1 MPDRV
6 TQMRTLVDY
15 FLGYNATRFIALGVE
30 TGLFQALAA
39 APDGLTA
46 ENLATVQGLDAEY
59 TRHFLRTG
67 YALELLD
74 LTGDRSDRYR
84 LAEHM
89 APLLARPEHNS
100 YLGSLAG
107 FHHVSGRDFE
117 RMPALLKS
125 GETYT
130 FQQHEADF
138 ISGVA
143 QVTAGIA
150 GFVAASILPGLP
162 EFAGRDDLAVL
173 DLGCGAGGTLLALAR
188 AYPNG
193 RLLGLDVE
201 PRSVELA
208 NTRLA
213 EAGVG
218 DRAQARL
225 AAAQSVDL
233 DARFDL
239 VTLIQVLHETVPAV
253 RADILAGAYA
263 ALKPGGVLLVVDEPY
278 PETVEGLREAPSC
291 AMTQFIERFW
301 GNELLSLSQQKALIE
316 AAGLRVDAQSVPPPG
331 LVSVTIARRPAS

>member
-1 MPDRV
+1 MADRV
-6 TQMRTLVDY
+6 SQMQKLTQY

-30 TGLFQALAA
+30 TGLFRALAA
-39 APDGLTA
+39 VPDGLTA
-46 ENLATVQGLDAEY
+46 PELAAAQGLDGEY
-59 TRHFLRTG
+59 TRHFLQTG

-74 LTGDRSDRYR
+74 LAGDRYR

-100 YLGSLAG
+100 YLGALAG
-107 FHHVSGRDFE
+107 FHHISGRDFE
-117 RMPALLKS
+117 RMPSLLKS
-125 GETYT
+125 GDTYT

-138 ISGVA
+138 IAAVA

-188 AYPNG
+188 AYPKAE
-193 RLLGLDVE
+193 LLGVDVE
-201 PRSVELA
+201 PRSVERA
-208 NTRLA
+208 NVRFA
-213 EAGVG
+213 EAGV
-218 DRAQARL
+218 AQRVTAQV
-225 AAAQSVDL
+225 AAAEGVDL
-233 DARFDL
+233 AGRFDL
-239 VTLIQVLHETVPAV
+239 VTLIQVLHETLPAV
-253 RADILAGAYA
+253 RADILAGAA
-263 ALKPGGVLLVVDEPY
+263 RALKPGGVLLVVDEPW
-278 PETVEGLREAPSC
+278 PETVEGLRAAQSC

-331 LVSVTIARRPAS
+331 LVSVTVARRPQ

>member
-1 MPDRV
+1 MPDRI
-6 TQMRTLVDY
+6 TQMRKLVDY
-15 FLGYNATRFIALGVE
+15 FLGYNATRFIALGVQI
-30 TGLFQALAA
+30 GLFRALAA
-39 APDGLTA
+39 APDGLTP
-46 ENLATVQGLDAEY
+46 ENLATTQGLDTEY

-74 LTGDRSDRYR
+74 LEGGRYR

-125 GETYT
+125 GGTYT

-138 ISGVA
+138 IAGVA
-143 QVTAGIA
+143 EVTAGIA
-150 GFVAASILPGLP
+150 GFVATGILPGLP

-188 AYPNG
+188 AYPRG

-208 NTRLA
+208 NARLA

-218 DRAQARL
+218 ERAQARL
-225 AAAQSVDL
+225 ASAESVEL
-233 DARFDL
+233 DAGFDL
-239 VTLIQVLHETVPAV
+239 VTLIQVLHETAPTV
-253 RADILAGAYA
+253 RADILARACA

-278 PETVEGLREAPSC
+278 PETVEGLRDAQSC

-301 GNELLSLSQQKALIE
+301 GNELLPLSAQKALIE

-331 LVSVTIARRPAS
+331 LVGVTVARRPA

>member
-1 MPDRV
+1 MPDRIA
-6 TQMRTLVDY
+6 QMRKLVDY

-30 TGLFQALAA
+30 TGLFRALAA
-39 APDGLTA
+39 APDGLTPQR
-46 ENLATVQGLDAEY
+46 LATAQGLDAEY
-59 TRHFLRTG
+59 AGHFLRTG

-74 LTGDRSDRYR
+74 MEGGRYR

-107 FHHVSGRDFE
+107 FHHISGRDFE
-117 RMPALLKS
+117 RMPALLKN

-138 ISGVA
+138 IAGVA

-162 EFAGRDDLAVL
+162 EFTGRDDLAVL
-173 DLGCGAGGTLLALAR
+173 DLGCGAGGTLLALAH
-188 AYPNG
+188 AYPRG

-218 DRAQARL
+218 ERAQARL
-225 AAAQSVDL
+225 SSAESVDL
-233 DARFDL
+233 DAGFDL
-239 VTLIQVLHETVPAV
+239 VTLIQVLHETVPTV
-253 RADILAGAYA
+253 RADILIRACA

-278 PETVEGLREAPSC
+278 PETVEGLRGAQSC
-291 AMTQFIERFW
+291 AMTQFIECFW
-301 GNELLSLSQQKALIE
+301 GNELLSLPQQKALIE

-331 LVSVTIARRPAS
+331 LVSVTIARRPG

>member
-1 MPDRV
+1 MADRV
-6 TQMRTLVDY
+6 SQMQKLTQY

-30 TGLFQALAA
+30 TGLFRALAA
-39 APDGLTA
+39 APEGVTA
-46 ENLATVQGLDAEY
+46 PELAAAQGLDAEY
-59 TRHFLRTG
+59 TRHFLQTG

-74 LTGDRSDRYR
+74 LADGRYR

-100 YLGSLAG
+100 YLGALAG
-107 FHHVSGRDFE
+107 FHHISGRDFE

-125 GETYT
+125 GGTYT

-138 ISGVA
+138 IAGVA
-143 QVTAGIA
+143 EVTAGIA

-188 AYPNG
+188 AYPKAE
-193 RLLGLDVE
+193 LLGVDVE
-201 PRSVELA
+201 PRSVERA
-208 NTRLA
+208 NVRFA
-213 EAGVG
+213 EAGV
-218 DRAQARL
+218 AQRVTAQV
-225 AAAQSVDL
+225 AAAEGVDL
-233 DARFDL
+233 AGRFDL
-239 VTLIQVLHETVPAV
+239 VTLIQVLHETLPAV
-253 RADILAGAYA
+253 RADILAGAA
-263 ALKPGGVLLVVDEPY
+263 RALKPGGVLLVVDEPY
-278 PETVEGLREAPSC
+278 PETVEGLRAAQSC

-331 LVSVTIARRPAS
+331 LVSVTIARRPQ

>member
-1 MPDRV
+1 MPDRI
-6 TQMRTLVDY
+6 TQMRKLVDY
-15 FLGYNATRFIALGVE
+15 YLGYNATRFIALGVE
-30 TGLFQALAA
+30 TGLFRALAA
-39 APDGLTA
+39 APEGLTA
-46 ENLATVQGLDAEY
+46 QDMVTAYGLDALY
-59 TRHFLRTG
+59 ARHFLQTG

-74 LTGDRSDRYR
+74 VDGDRYR

-125 GETYT
+125 GDTYT

-138 ISGVA
+138 IAGVA
-143 QVTAGIA
+143 EVTAGIA

-201 PRSVELA
+201 PRSVDLA
-208 NTRLA
+208 NQRLA
-213 EAGVG
+213 EAGVSG
-218 DRAQARL
+218 RAQARL
-225 AAAQSVDL
+225 ASAQSVDVT
-233 DARFDL
+233 ASFDL
-239 VTLIQVLHETVPAV
+239 VTLIQVLHETVPTV
-253 RADILAGAYA
+253 RADILAGAFA

-278 PETVEGLREAPSC
+278 PGTVEGLREAPSC

-331 LVSVTIARRPAS
+331 LVSVTIARRPG

>member
-6 TQMRTLVDY
+6 TQMRKLVDY

-30 TGLFQALAA
+30 SGLFRALAA
-39 APDGLTA
+39 APDGLRPQD
-46 ENLATVQGLDAEY
+46 LATAQGLDAQY
-59 TRHFLRTG
+59 ARHFLQTG

-74 LTGDRSDRYR
+74 LAGDRYR

-100 YLGSLAG
+100 YLGSLAA
-107 FHHVSGRDFE
+107 FHHISGRDFE

-125 GETYT
+125 GGTYT

-138 ISGVA
+138 IAGVA
-143 QVTAGIA
+143 EVTAGIA

-193 RLLGLDVE
+193 RLLGLDLE
-201 PRSVELA
+201 PRSIEL
-208 NTRLA
+208 
-213 EAGVG
+213 
-218 DRAQARL
+218 DQA
-225 AAAQSVDL
+225 AS
-233 DARFDL
+233 FDL

-253 RADILAGAYA
+253 RADILAGAFA

-278 PETVEGLREAPSC
+278 PETVEGLREAQSC

-331 LVSVTIARRPAS
+331 LVSVTVARRPL

>member
-6 TQMRTLVDY
+6 AQMRKLVDY
-15 FLGYNATRFIALGVE
+15 YLGYNATRFIALGVE
-30 TGLFQALAA
+30 TGLFRALAA
-39 APDGLTA
+39 APDGLTPQA
-46 ENLATVQGLDAEY
+46 MATAHGLDAQY
-59 TRHFLRTG
+59 VRHFLQTG

-74 LTGDRSDRYR
+74 LDGDRYR

-107 FHHVSGRDFE
+107 FHHISGRDFE
-117 RMPALLKS
+117 RMPALLKT
-125 GETYT
+125 GGTYT

-138 ISGVA
+138 IAGVA
-143 QVTAGIA
+143 DVTAGIA

-188 AYPNG
+188 AYPNA

-208 NTRLA
+208 NARLA

-218 DRAQARL
+218 ERAQARL
-225 AAAQSVDL
+225 ASAESVDL
-233 DARFDL
+233 AASFDL
-239 VTLIQVLHETVPAV
+239 VTLIQVLHETLPAV
-253 RADILAGAYA
+253 RADILAGAFA

-278 PETVEGLREAPSC
+278 PDTVEGLRAAQSC

-301 GNELLSLSQQKALIE
+301 GNELLSLPQQKTLIE

-331 LVSVTIARRPAS
+331 LVSVTIARRPL

>member
-1 MPDRV
+1 MPDRI
-6 TQMRTLVDY
+6 TQMRKLVDY

-30 TGLFQALAA
+30 TGLFRALAA
-39 APDGLTA
+39 APDGLTPQA
-46 ENLATVQGLDAEY
+46 LAAAQGLDAQY
-59 TRHFLRTG
+59 TRHFLQTG

-74 LTGDRSDRYR
+74 LDTGRYR

-100 YLGSLAG
+100 YLGSLAS
-107 FHHVSGRDFE
+107 FHHISGRDFE
-117 RMPALLKS
+117 RMPALLKT
-125 GETYT
+125 GGTYT

-138 ISGVA
+138 ITGVA
-143 QVTAGIA
+143 EVTAGIA

-188 AYPNG
+188 VYPNG

-208 NTRLA
+208 NQRLT

-218 DRAQARL
+218 SRAQARL
-225 AAAQSVDL
+225 ASAESVDL
-233 DARFDL
+233 DASFDL
-239 VTLIQVLHETVPAV
+239 VTLIQVLHETVPTV

-278 PETVEGLREAPSC
+278 PETVEGLRDARSC

-301 GNELLSLSQQKALIE
+301 GNELLSLSQQKELIE

-331 LVSVTIARRPAS
+331 LVSVTIARRS

>member
-1 MPDRV
+1 MPDRI
-6 TQMRTLVDY
+6 TQMRKLVDY
-15 FLGYNATRFIALGVE
+15 YLGYNATRFIALGVE
-30 TGLFQALAA
+30 TGLFRALAA
-39 APDGLTA
+39 APEGLTA
-46 ENLATVQGLDAEY
+46 QDMVTAYGLDALY
-59 TRHFLRTG
+59 ARHFLQTG

-74 LTGDRSDRYR
+74 VDGDRYR

-125 GETYT
+125 GDTYT

-138 ISGVA
+138 IAGVA
-143 QVTAGIA
+143 EVTAGIA

-201 PRSVELA
+201 PRSVDLA
-208 NTRLA
+208 NQRLA
-213 EAGVG
+213 EAGVSG
-218 DRAQARL
+218 RAQARL
-225 AAAQSVDL
+225 ASAQSVDVT
-233 DARFDL
+233 ASFDL
-239 VTLIQVLHETVPAV
+239 VTLIQVLHETVPTV
-253 RADILAGAYA
+253 RADILAGAFA

-278 PETVEGLREAPSC
+278 PGTVEGLREAPSC

-301 GNELLSLSQQKALIE
+301 GNELLSLPQQKALIE

-331 LVSVTIARRPAS
+331 LVSVSIARRPG

>member
-1 MPDRV
+1 MPDRI
-6 TQMRTLVDY
+6 TQMRKLVDY
-15 FLGYNATRFIALGVE
+15 YLGYNATRFIGLGVE
-30 TGLFQALAA
+30 TGLFRALAA
-39 APDGLTA
+39 APDGLTPQDLVA
-46 ENLATVQGLDAEY
+46 AQGLDAEY
-59 TRHFLRTG
+59 ARHFLQTG

-74 LTGDRSDRYR
+74 LDGDRYR

-107 FHHVSGRDFE
+107 FHHSSGRDFE

-125 GETYT
+125 GGTYT

-138 ISGVA
+138 IAGVA
-143 QVTAGIA
+143 DVTAGIA

-173 DLGCGAGGTLLALAR
+173 DLGCGMGGTLLALAR
-188 AYPNG
+188 AYPKAE
-193 RLLGLDVE
+193 LLGIDVE
-201 PRSVELA
+201 PRSVERA
-208 NTRLA
+208 NARFA
-213 EAGVG
+213 EAGL
-218 DRAQARL
+218 AQRVTAQV
-225 AAAQSVDL
+225 AAAEGVDL
-233 DARFDL
+233 AGRFDL
-239 VTLIQVLHETVPAV
+239 VTLIQVLHETVPGV

-278 PETVEGLREAPSC
+278 PDTVEGLRAAQSC

-301 GNELLSLSQQKALIE
+301 GNELLSLPQQKALIE

-331 LVSVTIARRPAS
+331 LVSVTIARRPQ

>member
-1 MPDRV
+1 MADRV
-6 TQMRTLVDY
+6 SQMQKLTQY

-30 TGLFQALAA
+30 TGLFRALAA
-39 APDGLTA
+39 APEGVTA
-46 ENLATVQGLDAEY
+46 PELAAAQGLDAEY
-59 TRHFLRTG
+59 TRHFLQTG

-74 LTGDRSDRYR
+74 LADGRYR

-100 YLGSLAG
+100 YLGALAG
-107 FHHVSGRDFE
+107 FHHISGRDFE

-125 GETYT
+125 GGTYT

-138 ISGVA
+138 IAGVA
-143 QVTAGIA
+143 EVTAGIA

-188 AYPNG
+188 AYPKAE
-193 RLLGLDVE
+193 LLGVDVE
-201 PRSVELA
+201 PRSVERA
-208 NTRLA
+208 NVRFA
-213 EAGVG
+213 EAGV
-218 DRAQARL
+218 AQRVTAQV
-225 AAAQSVDL
+225 AAAEGVDL
-233 DARFDL
+233 AGRFDL
-239 VTLIQVLHETVPAV
+239 VTLIQVLHETLPAV
-253 RADILAGAYA
+253 RADILAGAA
-263 ALKPGGVLLVVDEPY
+263 RALKPGGVLLVVDEPW
-278 PETVEGLREAPSC
+278 PETVKGLRAAQSC

-331 LVSVTIARRPAS
+331 LVSVTIARRPQ

>member
-1 MPDRV
+1 MPDRI
-6 TQMRTLVDY
+6 TQMRKLVDY
-15 FLGYNATRFIALGVE
+15 YLGYNATRFIALGVE
-30 TGLFQALAA
+30 SGLFRALAA
-39 APDGLTA
+39 APDGLTPPD
-46 ENLATVQGLDAEY
+46 LATAQGLEAEY

-74 LTGDRSDRYR
+74 LDGGRYR

-125 GETYT
+125 GDKYT

-138 ISGVA
+138 IAGVA
-143 QVTAGIA
+143 EVTAGIA

-208 NTRLA
+208 NARLA
-213 EAGVG
+213 AAGVG
-218 DRAQARL
+218 ERAQARL
-225 AAAQSVDL
+225 AAAESVDL
-233 DARFDL
+233 DAGFDL
-239 VTLIQVLHETVPAV
+239 VTLIQVLHETVPTV

-278 PETVEGLREAPSC
+278 PETVEGLREAQSC

-301 GNELLSLSQQKALIE
+301 GNELLSLPQQKALIE

-331 LVSVTIARRPAS
+331 LVSVSVARRPG

>member
-1 MPDRV
+1 MPDRI
-6 TQMRTLVDY
+6 TQMRKLVDY
-15 FLGYNATRFIALGVE
+15 FLGYNATRYIALGVE
-30 TGLFQALAA
+30 TGLFRALAA
-39 APDGLTA
+39 TPDGVTA
-46 ENLATVQGLDAEY
+46 ADLAAAQGLDAEY
-59 TRHFLRTG
+59 TRHFLQTG

-74 LTGDRSDRYR
+74 LDGDRWR

-107 FHHVSGRDFE
+107 FHHISGRDFE

-125 GETYT
+125 GGTYT

-138 ISGVA
+138 IAGVA

-162 EFAGRDDLAVL
+162 EFAGRDDLKVL
-173 DLGCGAGGTLLALAR
+173 DLGCGMGGTLLALAR
-188 AYPNG
+188 AYPKAE
-193 RLLGLDVE
+193 LLGVDVE
-201 PRSVELA
+201 PRSVERA
-208 NTRLA
+208 NARFA

-218 DRAQARL
+218 ARVKAQL
-225 AAAQSVDL
+225 AAAEGMDL

-239 VTLIQVLHETVPAV
+239 VTLIQVLHETLPAV
-253 RADILAGAYA
+253 RADILTGAA
-263 ALKPGGVLLVVDEPY
+263 RTLKPGGVLLVVDEPY
-278 PETVEGLREAPSC
+278 PETVEGLRDAQSC

-301 GNELLSLSQQKALIE
+301 GNELLPLSQQEALIE

-331 LVSVTIARRPAS
+331 LVSVTIARRPC